1 MARDLKQIDKN
12 RVPNGELFSY
22 SVGLAGQNISY
33 GYISGWIKYFCTNLL
48 HIAPKKVGTIFF
60 ISYFWDA
67 LNDPV
72 IGALTDRFRFKNG
85 EKLRPYLA
93 ITPPI
98 IGALAALMFMNVSFD
113 ETGKIFYILVI
124 YFVWDFFYSF
134 QDVALWGMVATSS
147 PLSQERARVAQW
159 VSIGAGAG
167 GAIAGVFQ
175 MLRSILNSFGLAD
188 MQVFMICALL
198 FGLGGEIIS
207 FTAHRIKERVRSDK
221 SQESLWQSL
230 SIIRYNRTL
239 LLISLARFLTGLSL
253 KVQNAYF
260 FENMVSYDIASR
272 HINGMEVEF
281 IYGIITGLPGVFAVF
296 FATKF
301 AKKIGGMK
309 KILLVAQISTIILRV
324 ISYFIGYQSIGQMV
338 AVMLLMSV
346 TSIPNSMLDIAHR
359 SLTSDSIDYV
369 EWKTGMRTEGVS
381 FSMQNFTTKM
391 TSAVG
396 NYVEGALL
404 SLLGYSSAD
413 KAAGIPQNATF
424 KKWQWPMF
432 MLGPVIGCVLYLA
445 AIAFVRDDREQ
456 QARIELELSERRKLA
471 EQAEIPAEV
480 QKI

>member
-207 FTAHRIKERVRSDK
+207 FTAHRIKERGRSDK
-221 SQESLWQSL
+221 S
-230 SIIRYNRTL
+230 
-239 LLISLARFLTGLSL
+239 
-253 KVQNAYF
+253 
-260 FENMVSYDIASR
+260 
-272 HINGMEVEF
+272 
-281 IYGIITGLPGVFAVF
+281 
-296 FATKF
+296 
-301 AKKIGGMK
+301 
-309 KILLVAQISTIILRV
+309 
-324 ISYFIGYQSIGQMV
+324 
-338 AVMLLMSV
+338 
-346 TSIPNSMLDIAHR
+346 
-359 SLTSDSIDYV
+359 
-369 EWKTGMRTEGVS
+369 
-381 FSMQNFTTKM
+381 
-391 TSAVG
+391 
-396 NYVEGALL
+396 
-404 SLLGYSSAD
+404 
-413 KAAGIPQNATF
+413 
-424 KKWQWPMF
+424 
-432 MLGPVIGCVLYLA
+432 
-445 AIAFVRDDREQ
+445 
-456 QARIELELSERRKLA
+456 
-471 EQAEIPAEV
+471 
-480 QKI
+480 